1 MTASLSWRSGVIG
14 GGRTR
19 DVTQQQVLESAMAE
33 KRDGTTTTATP
44 EEDCA
49 KDDEWRKLYDGVDD
63 GDDNDVFV
71 NNFNDD
77 VGFMF
82 SDVERQV
89 FKCFHCGC
97 PVQLCWPSGPFVNN
111 NTFWSP
117 TRCCHIPKVV

>member
-19 DVTQQQVLESAMAE
+19 DVTQQSVLESAMAE

-44 EEDCA
+44 EEDCP
-49 KDDEWRKLYDGVDD
+49 KEDEWRKLCEGVDD

-71 NNFNDD
+71 NSFSDD

-82 SDVERQV
+82 GDVER
-89 FKCFHCGC
+89 
-97 PVQLCWPSGPFVNN
+97 
-111 NTFWSP
+111 
-117 TRCCHIPKVV
+117 